1 MLVVEYPIQ
10 IKTEIMEGHKGGQL
24 LQVSFWREDDPLGSM
39 CMSPK
44 RFSKGSR
51 FRMFTDYFG
60 RWTIYDNNDVL
71 LLVFSKGKENT
82 VGFEVFG
89 AREIWGELQKM
100 GFEVV

>member
-1 MLVVEYPIQ
+1 MIAVEYPIQ
-10 IKTEIMEGHKGGQL
+10 IMTDIMVGHKGGQL
-24 LQVSFWREDDPLGSM
+24 LRVSFWRKDEPLGSM

-44 RFSKGSR
+44 RFTSGSR

-60 RWTIYDNNDVL
+60 KWTIYDNNDVML
-71 LLVFSKGKENT
+71 LEFGKNKENT

-89 AREIWGELQKM
+89 AREVWGELQKM